1 MKSPLGLIESA
12 VLVMVA
18 GAILGS
24 GPASA
29 RDIYVATDGRD
40 AWSGRFAAPDAGGK
54 DGPFATLDRARD
66 EIRKLKRENG
76 LLEPVTVHVRAGTY
90 FMDRTF
96 TLTAEDSGTADAP
109 IVYRGHGAERPLL
122 VGGKP
127 VAGFA
132 PHKDHVLVA
141 DVAAQGL
148 KGIAFRQLFF
158 NGRRQILAR
167 YPNFDP
173 KNPYAGG
180 WIYADGKPMEMYKDQ
195 PGDSKRLLPYKEE
208 DARHCSKPEEGDIC
222 IFPRYNWWNNIVRI
236 VSNDRG
242 KRVLALA
249 QDCSYAIRP
258 GDRYY
263 IRGFQEELDSPG
275 EWYLDRAGSNL
286 YFWPPEPLQG
296 KAVVAPTLRTIVEIG
311 RDASRITLRGVDIQ
325 CGEGDAVVLTETTNC
340 LVVGCVIRNVG
351 DYNGSGVVINGGSG
365 NGVAGCDISEVG
377 RYGVAIS
384 GGDRT
389 TLTPAGNYADNNY
402 IHHVGVFYK
411 QGVGISL
418 NGVGNRAS
426 HNLIHDG
433 PRMGILFSGNNLV
446 IEYNHIRHMNLET
459 EDTGAV
465 YTGGRDWISS
475 RGTVIRYNYF
485 HDILG
490 FGKKD
495 GKWISPYY
503 AWGVYLDDNTGGV
516 DVIGNIVARCSRAG
530 LHLHNGRD
538 NLIENNV
545 FIDNGL
551 YQAEYSGWTESARMW
566 LNHFPT
572 MVKGY
577 ESVASQ
583 PAWQNMRNMKTHPKD
598 AILPSGL
605 IMSGNTL
612 TRNIFYYRDPAAK
625 LYRFSNVS
633 FEHNTA
639 DRNLAWHCGLPVA
652 TGQFKAG
659 KVVSDNLLANP
670 GFEDGPAGGMPKAWM
685 WQARPSAESK
695 ATAADDTVAEGK
707 RSLKIEGV
715 TAKDATCNPPW
726 PVVVS
731 ADVAAQPGHAY
742 RLTAKMKA
750 GKTGTRVELMIQS
763 YVANVYFWSRST
775 SASVGADWKEYELV
789 CKLPARGEQDYKEQM
804 KAVRARFDLPGG
816 EGTVWI
822 DDVRLVEV
830 ESLDEWQSLQALGFD
845 RNSLVADPL
854 FVAPEKDDWRLRP
867 DSPAFKIGFQPIP
880 VDKIG
885 PYQDSLRASWPIIEA
900 AGAREWLKPGDLGG
914 QPEGNGG

>member
-1 MKSPLGLIESA
+1 VI
-12 VLVMVA
+12 
-18 GAILGS
+18 
-24 GPASA
+24 
-29 RDIYVATDGRD
+29 
-40 AWSGRFAAPDAGGK
+40 APDAGGQ
-54 DGPFATLDRARD
+54 DGPFATLERARD
-66 EIRKLKRENG
+66 EIRKLKREPG
-76 LLEPVTVHVRAGTY
+76 VLEPVAVHVRAGTY
-90 FMDRTF
+90 FLDRTF
-96 TLTAEDSGTADAP
+96 KLTAEDSGAANAP
-109 IVYRGHGAERPLL
+109 VVYRGYGAERPLL

-127 VAGFA
+127 IAGFA
-132 PHKDHVLVA
+132 PHKDSILVA

-158 NGRRQILAR
+158 DGRRQILAR
-167 YPNFDP
+167 YPNADP
-173 KNPYAGG
+173 ENPYAGG
-180 WIYADGKPMEMYKDQ
+180 WAYVDGKPVEMYRDQ
-195 PGDSKRLLPYKEE
+195 PGESKRLLAYKTE
-208 DARHCSKPEEGDIC
+208 DARPFARPEEGEIC

-236 VSNDRG
+236 VSNDCE
-242 KRVLALA
+242 KRTLTLVK
-249 QDCSYAIRP
+249 DCSYAIRP

-263 IRGFQEELDSPG
+263 IRGFLEELDSPG
-275 EWYLDRAGSNL
+275 EWYLDRASSKL
-286 YFWPPEPLQG
+286 YLWPPGPLQG
-296 KAVVAPTLRTIVEIG
+296 KAVFAPTMRTIVEIG
-311 RDASRITLRGVDIQ
+311 KGTTRITLRGFDIQ
-325 CGEGDAVVLTETTNC
+325 CCEGDAVVLTEATNC
-340 LVVGCVIRNVG
+340 LVSGCAIYNVG
-351 DYNGSGVVINGGSG
+351 DYNGSGVVINGGSD
-365 NGVAGCDISEVG
+365 NGVVGCDISEVG
-377 RYGVAIS
+377 CNGVSLS

-389 TLTPAGNYADNNY
+389 ALRPAANYADNNY

-411 QGVGISL
+411 QGVGVSL

-485 HDILG
+485 HDMPG
-490 FGKKD
+490 FGRQND
-495 GKWISPYY
+495 KWVSPYF
-503 AWGVYLDDNTGGV
+503 AWGVYLDDNAGGV

-551 YQAEYSGWTESARMW
+551 FQAEYSGWAVSSVMW
-566 LNHFPT
+566 KDHFPA

-577 ESVASQ
+577 ELVTNQ
-583 PAWQNMRNMKTHPKD
+583 PAWKNMRNMNMHPKD
-598 AILPSGL
+598 AVLPGGL

-633 FEHNTA
+633 FEQNTA
-639 DRNLAWHCGLPVA
+639 DSNLVWHGGLPVA

-659 KVVSDNLLANP
+659 KVISGNLLANP
-670 GFEDGPAGGMPKAWM
+670 GFEKDLPDAMPGDGWRISEGWT
-685 WQARPSAESK
+685 WQAKPCNDCR
-695 ATAADDTVAEGK
+695 ATTTNEVAAVGK

-715 TAKDATCNPPW
+715 MVKDAKCNPPW

-742 RLTAKMKA
+742 RLTAKMRAAKP
-750 GKTGTRVELMIQS
+750 GTRVELMVQS
-763 YVANVYFWSRST
+763 YVANVYFWSRNT
-775 SASVGADWKEYELV
+775 SVGLGPEWKEPELV
-789 CKLPARGEQDYKEQM
+789 FKLPASGEQDYKEQM
-804 KAVRARFDLPGG
+804 KAIRARFDLPGG

-830 ESLDEWQSLQALGFD
+830 EPLDEWQSLQTLGLE
-845 RNSLVADPL
+845 RSSIVADPL
-854 FVAPEKDDWRLRP
+854 FMAPEKDDWRLRP
-867 DSPAFKIGFQPIP
+867 DSPAFKLGFQPIP

-885 PYQDSLRASWPIIEA
+885 PYHDPLRASWPIIEA
-900 AGAREWLKPGDLGG
+900 AGAREWLRQQSLSGREIK
-914 QPEGNGG
+914 